1 MEIKQKV
8 FVGVSGGVDS
18 SVALA
23 LLQKATPNNF
33 EELFGRPTPE
43 GFRGFDITGVFLKV
57 WAPDFLPCEWRDERR
72 SAMRVCATLGVP
84 FLTLDCEKEYKEMVV
99 DYMLSEYKA
108 GRTPNPDV
116 FCNKYVKFG
125 VFLKKALE
133 AGATH
138 VATGHYARIEDRSK
152 TLEFKTDSTLT
163 SKFELLE
170 SIDSDKDQS
179 YFLSQLGQHELSH
192 AIFPIGHLKKN
203 EVREIARELN
213 LPTAEKKDS
222 QGLCF
227 IGKVDMKEFLAH
239 YIDSKPGDVLNE
251 KGEVVGHHDGA
262 VFYTIGERHGFTL
275 TEKTTNNSRF
285 FVVSKDIKNNTITVS
300 PKPGLGENI
309 CKVNPVPGT
318 GMNIEKV
325 SSVALD
331 KLTPR
336 QRLGVLG
343 VIELKDMH
351 WIAGTPA
358 DLSRTYGVRFRYRQE
373 KVPGKIKKI
382 EDVYVIYPETSQ
394 TDIASGQIAVV
405 YDGNVCVGSGVIS

>member
-1 MEIKQKV
+1 MEKRKKV

-23 LLQKATPNNF
+23 LLKQQNY
-33 EELFGRPTPE
+33 
-43 GFRGFDITGVFLKV
+43 DVTGVFLKV
-57 WAPDFLPCEWRDERR
+57 WSPDFLPCEWRDERR

-138 VATGHYARIEDRSK
+138 VATGHYARVEDRSK

-192 AIFPIGHLKKN
+192 ALFPIGHLQKS
-203 EVREIARELN
+203 EVRILANEFG

-239 YIDSKPGDVLNE
+239 YIDSEPGNVLSE
-251 KGEVVGHHDGA
+251 SGEVVGTHDGA

-275 TEKTTNNSRF
+275 AEKTTNDTRL

-300 PKPGLGENI
+300 PKGTLGKKTSPISGIGEI
-309 CKVNPVPGT
+309 
-318 GMNIEKV
+318 KV
-325 SSVALD
+325 S
-331 KLTPR
+331 
-336 QRLGVLG
+336 
-343 VIELKDMH
+343 DMH
-351 WIAGTPA
+351 WISGAEA
-358 DLSRTYGVRFRYRQE
+358 DLTQTYGVRFRYRQQ
-373 KVPGKIKKI
+373 KVPAKI
-382 EDVYVIYPETSQ
+382 EKTESGYVIHPEISQ
-394 TDIASGQIAVV
+394 TDIAPGQVAVV
-405 YDGNVCVGSGVIS
+405 YDRNVCVGSGVVK